1 MRAGVI
7 GLGVGR
13 SHIRGYQALHGVEVA
28 AIADVSQTALDTV
41 AQEFGVADTNTDY
54 TELLA
59 RPDIDVVSVCTPD
72 SLHAEQSLAALEAG
86 KHVLCEKPMTTSID
100 DAAKV
105 VAKVRETGL
114 TFMMCHNYRFTPQF
128 VRLKEVQDTGILG
141 NIYYADSSYVQD
153 LYSMESLGPDY
164 WRFKDPQDFYLGG
177 AVHNVDLM
185 RWVIGDIEEV
195 HAFSNHMMP
204 FYPIDENYVSS
215 FRFANGCIG
224 RVLLILGSKMK
235 DKFFVDLNVYGHG
248 GALKTTMQKPE
259 LVQNVD
265 ALEGDAPFIEAVAP
279 ANSHDLAI
287 AHFVECVREGKRP
300 CADEVDGAKSV
311 AVCLAAIQSSREGRP
326 IKIDYGFIGHG
337 QLPAREKES

>member
-13 SHIRGYQALHGVEVA
+13 SHIRGYQALDGVEVA
-28 AIADVSQTALDTV
+28 AIADLSQAALDAV
-41 AQEFGVADTNTDY
+41 AQEFNVADTYTDY

-59 RPDIDVVSVCTPD
+59 RTDIDVVSICTPD
-72 SLHAEQSLAALEAG
+72 SLHAKQALVALDAG
-86 KHVLCEKPMTTSID
+86 KHVLCEKPMTTTTE
-100 DAAKV
+100 DAGRV
-105 VAKVRETGL
+105 VAKVRETGR

-128 VRLKEVQDTGILG
+128 VRLKEVLDSGVLG
-141 NIYYADSSYVQD
+141 DVFYADSSYVQD

-185 RWVIGDIEEV
+185 RWVLGDIEEV

-224 RVLLILGSKMK
+224 RVLLVLGSKMK
-235 DKFFVDLNVYGHG
+235 DQFFVDLNVYGYG
-248 GALKTTMQKPE
+248 GALKATMQKSE

-265 ALEGDAPFIEAVAP
+265 ALEGSAPLVEVVEP
-279 ANSHDLAI
+279 ANSHELAI
-287 AHFVECVREGKRP
+287 AHFVDCVREGEHP
-300 CADEVDGAKSV
+300 AIDEVDGAKSV
-311 AVCLAAIQSSREGRP
+311 AICLAAIQSSREGRP
-326 IKIDYGFIGHG
+326 VAVDYSFIG
-337 QLPAREKES
+337 AD